1 MQQEVCND
9 YENSSAIV
17 ILKYAHCTEKETKT
31 IFHGARAKKEEG
43 NDCAHSITSNLQ
55 PLPAATLT

>member
-1 MQQEVCND
+1 MSM
-9 YENSSAIV
+9 SSMDREGD
-17 ILKYAHCTEKETKT
+17 KKQFSTEL
-31 IFHGARAKKEEG
+31 GAKREEG